1 MKSILNKEMNEF
13 YDLLYDQISH
23 ILDLFTDYSNLG
35 DGIDYNIE
43 VDGSVTQDTCALN
56 LFVTF
61 LSEDGRRLHYSEMI
75 TEGLISQKDF
85 DEFSEAIAEA
95 ARKTPA
101 FERDGILIFP
111 AEE

>member
-1 MKSILNKEMNEF
+1 MNDF
-13 YDLLYDQISH
+13 YDLLYDQICH

-35 DGIDYNIE
+35 DGIGYNIE
-43 VDGSVTQDTCALN
+43 VDGSVTQDTCVLN
-56 LFVTF
+56 LFATF
-61 LSEDGRRLHYSEMI
+61 LSEDGRWLHYSEMI

-85 DEFSEAIAEA
+85 DESSEAIAEA
-95 ARKTPA
+95 ARNTPE